1 MVMRAWYGL
10 LGASL
15 SLMIACGDAS
25 DGTSSNLGGGTGG
38 GVSGSGGFPGG
49 TGGLF
54 DAALGDASDASD
66 ASDAT
71 SPDSN
76 TNTGGGG
83 ACKSSC
89 LGNECGL
96 AVPDSCGGSI
106 DCGTC
111 GDGTDSC
118 IVLLPV
124 HQGAVKKA
132 IEDTK
137 VSNPEYFD
145 PTDTNGDGW
154 HVSDLGGFTGNLVT
168 LLLATG
174 RVALVDPNDENEI
187 RVRAAS
193 EPSAE
198 NYHVHTSAGYSA
210 YKYTSTCSP
219 AGF

>member
-1 MVMRAWYGL
+1 MRGSYGA

-15 SLMIACGDAS
+15 PLILSLIACSDAS
-25 DGTSSNLGGGTGG
+25 DGQSSNLGGGSGG
-38 GVSGSGGFPGG
+38 VVSGSGGFPGG
-49 TGGLF
+49 SGGAL
-54 DAALGDASDASD
+54 DAGLGDASDAGSL
-66 ASDAT
+66 
-71 SPDSN
+71 DSGS
-76 TNTGGGG
+76 NTGGGG

-96 AVPDSCGGSI
+96 AVPDDCGGSI
-106 DCGTC
+106 DCGEC

-118 IVLLPV
+118 IVLTPV

-137 VSNPEYFD
+137 LSNPEYFD

-168 LLLATG
+168 LLVATG
-174 RVALVDPNDENEI
+174 RVAQVDPNDENEI
-187 RVRAAS
+187 RVRDAS

-198 NYHVHTSAGYSA
+198 NYHVHTSSGYSA

>member
-1 MVMRAWYGL
+1 MRIAYGA
-10 LGASL
+10 LGGLA
-15 SLMIACGDAS
+15 LMCAAIACGDAS

-49 TGGLF
+49 SGGVGGQDL
-54 DAALGDASDASD
+54 DAASVDANDA
-66 ASDAT
+66 ANV
-71 SPDSN
+71 DSS
-76 TNTGGGG
+76 NTGGGG

-89 LGNECGL
+89 LGNECGHT
-96 AVPDSCGGSI
+96 VPDNCGSSL
-106 DCGTC
+106 DCGDC

-118 IVLLPV
+118 IVLAPL

-137 VSNPEYFD
+137 VAHPEYFD
-145 PTDTNGDGW
+145 PTNTNGDGW
-154 HVSDLGGFTGNLVT
+154 YVMDLGGFTSNLVT
-168 LLLATG
+168 LLVETG

-193 EPSAE
+193 ETTAE